1 MDDVHVGEV
10 VWKPIVIVD
19 EFRQSKL
26 KPFDFIF
33 APYND
38 VAEADGLYKVS
49 IYIVCMYVMY
59 VLYFMYECTLLYVC
73 VRIYASINYH

>member
-1 MDDVHVGEV
+1 M
-10 VWKPIVIVD
+10 WKPIVIVD

-38 VAEADGLYKVS
+38 VADSDGLYKVR
-49 IYIVCMYVMY
+49 MNA
-59 VLYFMYECTLLYVC
+59 CTVS
-73 VRIYASINYH
+73 VNKRT